1 MKPLILKNLKLL
13 QENHKLVS
21 IKTNND
27 DAHKSNVGY
36 VLGLNEEIVTIK
48 SVTPQGFPDGIIT
61 VKTSDIY
68 GIDMN
73 DNYIRRLELKIS
85 NLKTIYVD
93 TVSPS
98 FFSDPIIDFS
108 KILLKAKSQLQ
119 LIHVSLYRD
128 LGLYGYIKE
137 VGEEEFVIDVF
148 TSDGIYDG
156 ISIYLIEDIK
166 NIHWDDEDNR
176 LVNLLIEKIKL

>member
-1 MKPLILKNLKLL
+1 
-13 QENHKLVS
+13 
-21 IKTNND
+21 
-27 DAHKSNVGY
+27 
-36 VLGLNEEIVTIK
+36 
-48 SVTPQGFPDGIIT
+48 
-61 VKTSDIY
+61 
-68 GIDMN
+68 
-73 DNYIRRLELKIS
+73 
-85 NLKTIYVD
+85 
-93 TVSPS
+93 
-98 FFSDPIIDFS
+98 
-108 KILLKAKSQLQ
+108 
-119 LIHVSLYRD
+119 LYRD